1 MPDTGDTLDPCATQP
16 AAQFTVLPDHIRLED
31 TITSQPAAE
40 PADPTM
46 GRDPDQ
52 DFMLRYI

>member
-1 MPDTGDTLDPCATQP
+1 MPDTGDTLDPRATP
-16 AAQFTVLPDHIRLED
+16 PVSQFTVLPDHIRLED